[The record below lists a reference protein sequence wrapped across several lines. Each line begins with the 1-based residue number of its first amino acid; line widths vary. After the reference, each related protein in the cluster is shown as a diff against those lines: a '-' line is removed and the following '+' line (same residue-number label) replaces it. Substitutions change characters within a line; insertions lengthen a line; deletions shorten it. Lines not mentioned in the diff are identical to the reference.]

1 MKAEIVVRKTKNKFG
16 KEILLRSVK
25 CDEVFKKL
33 SEEEQMAWIY
43 IDSCML
49 NLNMNF
55 EQLLENELFGDREK
69 EILINV
75 YNLYLKDIILKHK
88 MKNVKSQEFKVRVT
102 IEEKQ
107 NVLIM
112 AAEKGLSISDFFRQ
126 KINLDK

>member
-55 EQLLENELFGDREK
+55 EQLLENELFGNREK

>member
-25 CDEVFKKL
+25 CNEVFKKL